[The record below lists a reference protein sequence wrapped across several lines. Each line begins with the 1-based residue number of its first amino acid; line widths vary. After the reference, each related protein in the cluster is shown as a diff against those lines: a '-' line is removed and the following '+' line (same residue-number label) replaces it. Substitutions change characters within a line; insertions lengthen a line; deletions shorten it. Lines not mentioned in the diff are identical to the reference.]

1 MNEVERNIMTGMI
14 SILNQAIESKHNGSP
29 IMDDENFDIR
39 LADLKE
45 FEDETGIMFVNS
57 PNCKVDVQSMVNMGE
72 INGGNLK
79 ECKNVSEIVEYSNQK
94 EMTAYLDING
104 FDMIATYTD
113 GYLSN
118 IQINDVNALNII
130 KLLNLPY
137 KIKKDGVY
145 SVKGRMTFSDK
156 PTFYASDILSGESG
170 NSKDDLCKAK
180 ELNFD
185 IVPFWVANNLNTKQL
200 QSTMDYMLDY
210 ISDDNLDCDGVV
222 FKFNRKEFSNVL
234 NFAGCYYNFKVINI

>member
-1 MNEVERNIMTGMI
+1 MNEVEKNIMTGMI
-14 SILNQAIESKHNGSP
+14 SILNQAIESGHNGSP
-29 IMDDENFDIR
+29 IMDDEHFNIR
-39 LADLKE
+39 LTDLKE

-57 PNCKVDVQSMVNMGE
+57 PNCKIDIQSIVNAGE

-79 ECKNVSEIVEYSNQK
+79 ECKDVSEIVEYSSQK

-113 GYLSN
+113 GCLTD
-118 IQINDVNALNII
+118 IQINDANATNYI
-130 KLLNLPY
+130 KILNLPY

-145 SVKGRMTFSDK
+145 SVKGKMTFTDK
-156 PTFYASDILSGESG
+156 PTFYVNGVLKGESG
-170 NSKDDLCKAK
+170 NFKDDLYKAK

-185 IVPFWVANNLNTKQL
+185 IVPFWIANNLNPKKL

-210 ISDDNLDCDGVV
+210 ISDDNLDCNGVV
-222 FKFNRKEFSNVL
+222 FKCNGKELSNVL
-234 NFAGCYYNFKVINI
+234 NFVGCYYNLK